1 MKTNNNYDYC
11 ITNTIDKYST
21 IGNHYYHNL
30 QNAERVNMRPRIPM
44 RFDFNDV
51 EIVKM
56 SGKDADFLRR
66 RYQLT
71 TTDKLFKLSRSFYS
85 ILNTILLYLLS
96 TVLIIIS
103 VLNMKQV
110 VKTLQSTNPTDK
122 EKMRLGVAF
131 VMSSI
136 IVVFLTSY
144 LSLSIF
150 ELYRNYHRF
159 PTYKKGNVLYK
170 NIGFPDG
177 KARTI
182 VLLFVL
188 VCLLL
193 SIAETINLF
202 VMNENKSI
210 LLILIPAT
218 VGLLIVIQLT
228 M

>member
-1 MKTNNNYDYC
+1 MNNHDYC

-21 IGNHYYHNL
+21 IGNRYYHNL
-30 QNAERVNMRPRIPM
+30 QNEERVNMRPRIPM

-56 SGKDADFLRR
+56 SREDADFLRR
-66 RYQLT
+66 RYRLT

-110 VKTLQSTNPTDK
+110 VKTLQTSNPSDQ
-122 EKMRLGVAF
+122 EKTRLGVAF
-131 VMSSI
+131 IMSSI

-159 PTYKKGNVLYK
+159 PTYKKGNFLYK

-182 VLLFVL
+182 VLLFVF

-202 VMNENKSI
+202 MMNETKSI

-218 VGLLIVIQLT
+218 VGLLIIIQLT

>member
-1 MKTNNNYDYC
+1 MNNRDHC
-11 ITNTIDKYST
+11 ITNTIDKYSKM
-21 IGNHYYHNL
+21 GNRYYHNL
-30 QNAERVNMRPRIPM
+30 QNAEKVNMRPRLPM

-56 SGKDADFLRR
+56 SREDADFLRR
-66 RYQLT
+66 RYELA
-71 TTDKLFKLSRSFYS
+71 TTDKLFKLSRSVYS

-96 TVLIIIS
+96 TVLLIIS

-110 VKTLQSTNPTDK
+110 VKTLQSTNPPDT
-122 EKMRLGVAF
+122 EKTRLGVAF
-131 VMSSI
+131 VMSFL
-136 IVVFLTSY
+136 IVVLLTSY

-177 KARTI
+177 KARTL
-182 VLLFVL
+182 VLLFV
-188 VCLLL
+188 VVSLLL

-202 VMNENKSI
+202 MMNENKS
-210 LLILIPAT
+210 LLWILIPAT